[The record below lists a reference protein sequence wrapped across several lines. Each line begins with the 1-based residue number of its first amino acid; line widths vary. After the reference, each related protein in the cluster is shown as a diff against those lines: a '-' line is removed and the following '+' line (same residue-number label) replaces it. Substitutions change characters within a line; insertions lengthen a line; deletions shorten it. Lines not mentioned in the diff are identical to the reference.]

1 MAAWMSDDVH
11 FPPPVNGLIV
21 YKESVKNDEH

>member
-11 FPPPVNGLIV
+11 SPPVNGLIV